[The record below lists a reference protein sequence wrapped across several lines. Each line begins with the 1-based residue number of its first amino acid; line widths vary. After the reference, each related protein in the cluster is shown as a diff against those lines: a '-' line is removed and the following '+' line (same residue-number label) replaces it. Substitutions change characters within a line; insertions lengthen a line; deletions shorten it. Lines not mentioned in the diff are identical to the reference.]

1 VIDWN
6 FFYSRCDGSLNRRCG
21 LVGGEFDSSLG
32 MTTPFSRDLYPPIPT
47 QPQTEYPER
56 LATEPNHRGRPDSRV
71 HQQ

>member
-6 FFYSRCDGSLNRRCG
+6 FFCSRCDGSLHRRCG

-32 MTTPFSRDLYPPIPT
+32 MTTPLSPDLYRPIPT

-56 LATEPNHRGRPDSRV
+56 LPTEPNHRGRPDSRV
-71 HQQ
+71 RP